1 MGLYDNGGIIG
12 NTNRPTLSTASGVW
26 GVRQQARS
34 RRDDVWPLFVA
45 FSGSYISSYSTG
57 DTTFT
62 SRTFSAA
69 SIGAEHP
76 NRTVVVTATW
86 NAGAFG
92 VLLASATIAGVSAT
106 IIQTSASA
114 GWERSAILYAN
125 VPSGSSADVVLNFAG
140 AINNGAAIG
149 VFRLIDVT
157 SVSSG
162 YFNAHFNTTT
172 TYSTSVVVPNNN
184 SYVVSTFGTGAST
197 PAWTN
202 TTQRYSYVHTSDR
215 HEGASVLA
223 TSPGSLN
230 ISVNGGTYGVLTSVV
245 FS

>member
-1 MGLYDNGGIIG
+1 MSSGGIIG
-12 NTNRPTLSTASGVW
+12 VQNQPTTTRAGGVW
-26 GVRQQARS
+26 SAREQVRA
-34 RRDDVWPLFVA
+34 RRDGVWPSLVA

-76 NRTVVVTATW
+76 NRTVVITATW
-86 NAGAFG
+86 NAGEIG
-92 VLLASATIAGVSAT
+92 VLLSSATIAGVSAT

-140 AINNGAAIG
+140 TINNGAAIG

-162 YFNAHFNTTT
+162 YFDAHFNTTT
-172 TYSTSVVVPNNN
+172 TYSTSVVVPNSN
-184 SYVVSTFGTGAST
+184 SYVVSTFATGTST

-202 TTQRYSYVHTSDR
+202 TTQRYSYIHINDR

-230 ISVNGGTYGVLTSVV
+230 LSVSGNTYGVLTSVV

>member
-1 MGLYDNGGIIG
+1 MLNGSVIG
-12 NTNRPTLSTASGVW
+12 KLNTPTSTQATGVW
-26 GVRQQARS
+26 GAREQVRA
-34 RRDDVWPLFVA
+34 RRDDVWPSLVV
-45 FSGSYISSYSTG
+45 FSGAYISSYSTG

-62 SRTFSAA
+62 SRTFSTVD
-69 SIGAEHP
+69 IGAAHP

-86 NAGAFG
+86 NAGAVG
-92 VLLASATIAGVSAT
+92 VLLSSATIAGVSAT

-125 VPSGSSADVVLNFAG
+125 VPSGSSADVVLNFSG
-140 AINNGAAIG
+140 TINNGAAIG

-162 YFNAHFNTTT
+162 YFDAHFNSTT
-172 TYSTSVVVPNNN
+172 TYSTSVVVPNSN
-184 SYVVSTFGTGAST
+184 SYVVSTFATGTST

-202 TTQRYSYVHTSDR
+202 TTQRYSYINISDR

-223 TSPGSLN
+223 TSPGPLN
-230 ISVNGGTYGVLTSVV
+230 ISVSNGGSYGVLTSVV